1 MGRITPGGHG
11 YNSYL
16 GRYIDPLTDF
26 GFKRIF
32 GSEPHKELLIAF
44 LNALFNG
51 RKIIQDLVYNPQES
65 DGPATQHL
73 PGHANT

>member
-1 MGRITPGGHG
+1 M
-11 YNSYL
+11 
-16 GRYIDPLTDF
+16 
-26 GFKRIF
+26 
-32 GSEPHKELLIAF
+32 AF

-65 DGPATQHL
+65 DGPATHHL